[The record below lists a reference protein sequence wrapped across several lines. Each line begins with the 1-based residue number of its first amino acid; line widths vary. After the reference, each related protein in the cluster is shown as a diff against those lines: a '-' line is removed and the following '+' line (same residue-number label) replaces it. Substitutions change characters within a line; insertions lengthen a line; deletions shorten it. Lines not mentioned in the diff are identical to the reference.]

1 MAGETVTAAV
11 LAIAV
16 GVLAEW
22 LFYLKLPTSVRA
34 SMPLVPFALSI
45 LTFLVFS
52 LSRWTRQDAP
62 VGGIL
67 LFGAIGLVLTVG
79 GCAIL
84 MIMVGCHFGECINL

>member
-1 MAGETVTAAV
+1 MAGETLTAVA

-22 LFYLKLPTSVRA
+22 LFYLNLPTTVRA
-34 SMPLVPFALSI
+34 SMALVPFALSI

-67 LFGAIGLVLTVG
+67 LFAAIGLILTVG
-79 GCAIL
+79 GSAIL
-84 MIMVGCHFGECINL
+84 LIMVGCHFGECINL